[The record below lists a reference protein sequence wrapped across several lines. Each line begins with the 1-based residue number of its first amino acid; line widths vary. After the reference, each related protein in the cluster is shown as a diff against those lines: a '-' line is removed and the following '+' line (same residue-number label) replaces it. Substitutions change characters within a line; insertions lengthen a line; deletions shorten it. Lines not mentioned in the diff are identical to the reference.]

1 MSQKEKEIRSN
12 PNANKEIT
20 AAESVAGKKEGDGG
34 KDLSEAIESL
44 PDLLARKANL
54 EAHTNILQA
63 VMKRVAA
70 RDVPT
75 YFEVEQ
81 SILTT
86 GRVDKNSIIALLKDG
101 VKGTVEDKA
110 RLRQH

>member
-1 MSQKEKEIRSN
+1 
-12 PNANKEIT
+12 
-20 AAESVAGKKEGDGG
+20 
-34 KDLSEAIESL
+34 
-44 PDLLARKANL
+44 
-54 EAHTNILQA
+54 LQA

-86 GRVDKNSIIALLKDG
+86 GRVDKTPVLALLKDG
-101 VKGTVEDKA
+101 VKGTIEDKA
-110 RLRQH
+110 RLLLIV